1 MEHPINPDR
10 IKYSN
15 ARGNDNV
22 YFTEER
28 KKVRKQERKEAEKRE
43 AIKQVVNGHLSQ
55 VNNFTR
61 RGINDEI
68 KGYLGK
74 ENGGIL
80 NRKPSKGGRKPS
92 KGGRK
97 TRKVRK
103 SRKLKKKSTKS
114 RKHKKTYRRI

>member
-80 NRKPSKGGRKPS
+80 NRKPSKGGRK
-92 KGGRK
+92 